1 MIALPPRDRPVPIG
15 WTPPEVK
22 GRMSQRRVK
31 SRVANSGYSVSGSG
45 RAIGYARWE
54 VASLAQQFTT
64 MVTTIIAIIV
74 TAGGARPQ
82 DLPLVMA
89 SRPGAPE
96 RVCSGAL
103 LFCGHPAVSSGK
115 N

>member
-1 MIALPPRDRPVPIG
+1 
-15 WTPPEVK
+15 
-22 GRMSQRRVK
+22 MSQRRVK

-74 TAGGARPQ
+74 TAGGATAAGSAAGDGIATRSP
-82 DLPLVMA
+82 
-89 SRPGAPE
+89 
-96 RVCSGAL
+96 
-103 LFCGHPAVSSGK
+103 
-115 N
+115 